1 MTTPTSA
8 RPASAAIAQRLKQ
21 LPVLPTAFGE
31 MIALD
36 PSADDFGA
44 RVQAIAMREPALAA
58 RLLSVANAA
67 LLGSQTA
74 VKSLDVAI
82 VRMGSRRV
90 AALVTSFAAM
100 RLFTPTNEAQR
111 DLWRHALSTAVAA
124 GEIAARSNLGVEPQQ
139 AYVAGLLHDIGRFVL
154 GDDVPADEA
163 AAFVPDWSRDPGP
176 CALES
181 AAVGIDHGEIG
192 LAAAREW
199 KLPRE
204 LWGVLRV
211 HHQHGDLAGVVP
223 EHVGKLVRVVQ
234 QADALSEFLLGPG
247 RGAAALPA
255 AELVPKLAYWT
266 VAPSWGTPPLSA
278 AALAPFVPAIA
289 AQSGEQ
295 FAALSLG

>member
-1 MTTPTSA
+1 MTSPTPA
-8 RPASAAIAQRLKQ
+8 GPLAASIAKRLKQ
-21 LPVLPTAFGE
+21 LPVLPAAFGE

-36 PSADDFGA
+36 PMAEDFGA
-44 RVQAIAMREPALAA
+44 RVEAIAMREPALAA

-74 VKSLDVAI
+74 IKSLDVAI

-100 RLFTPTNEAQR
+100 RLFTPTNDAQR

-124 GEIAARSNLGVEPQQ
+124 SEIAARSGLGVEPQQ

-154 GDDVPADEA
+154 QEELSADEG
-163 AAFVPDWSRDPGP
+163 AAFVPDWSRDPAP
-176 CALES
+176 CAVEH
-181 AAVGIDHGEIG
+181 AALGIDHTEIG

-199 KLPRE
+199 RLPRE
-204 LWGVLRV
+204 LWAALRV

-223 EHVGKLVRVVQ
+223 AYVVPLVRVVQ

-247 RGAAALPA
+247 RDPDTQAP
-255 AELVPKLAYWT
+255 AELVSRLAFWT
-266 VAPSWGTPPLSA
+266 VAPGWGTPPLA
-278 AALAPFVPAIA
+278 PAALAPLVPTIA

-295 FAALSLG
+295 FAALGLG